1 MTTDV
6 WTVKDVLKWSIEYL
20 KKEGFTTARLDAE
33 LLLSASLEMDRVQ
46 LYIQHHKPLIAAER
60 QKFREFLQRRAKG
73 EPVAYILGEKGF
85 YGHVFNV
92 TPSVL
97 IPRPET
103 EMLVDLVVNESNKDA
118 ENFRVL
124 DIGTGSGCVAISI
137 KQELDCY
144 CEGWDI
150 SSDALAVART
160 NSEKLEAI
168 IAWRQVNV
176 LDGDQWNGEEKFDVI
191 VSNPPYIAENE
202 KETMSKSVVDYE
214 PERALFADENGLA
227 FYKVIAERARSRIE
241 SQGHLFLEVGYKQSD
256 AVCEIFQSNGWNGVK
271 TYKDLSG
278 HQRVVS
284 CYN

>member
-1 MTTDV
+1 MTIDV

-20 KKEGFTTARLDAE
+20 KKEGFNTARLDAE

-60 QKFREFLQRRAKG
+60 QRFREFLQRRAKG

-85 YGHVFNV
+85 YGHMFNV

-103 EMLVDLVVNESNKDA
+103 EMLVDLVVNESNKAA

-144 CEGWDI
+144 CEG
-150 SSDALAVART
+150 
-160 NSEKLEAI
+160 
-168 IAWRQVNV
+168 
-176 LDGDQWNGEEKFDVI
+176 
-191 VSNPPYIAENE
+191 
-202 KETMSKSVVDYE
+202 
-214 PERALFADENGLA
+214 
-227 FYKVIAERARSRIE
+227 
-241 SQGHLFLEVGYKQSD
+241 
-256 AVCEIFQSNGWNGVK
+256 
-271 TYKDLSG
+271 
-278 HQRVVS
+278 
-284 CYN
+284 